1 MSSVEATREIVAEF
15 SAQVI
20 SLLVL
25 KKMPETLG
33 NSYAYIKKY
42 ADQEGKEMGRFCY
55 SLLSEIE
62 KVIKKI
68 LE

>member
-1 MSSVEATREIVAEF
+1 
-15 SAQVI
+15 
-20 SLLVL
+20 
-25 KKMPETLG
+25 MPETLG